1 VGKDK
6 KKDKKK
12 DKEEKTKDKISKVKV
27 KVCKKCSNFDVTEL
41 EGMVKHYKTGCIGK
55 CAHKCPELKGK
66 IYGYL
71 NGDFVVCDTKE
82 QFFAKIADMK

>member
-1 VGKDK
+1 MGKGK
-6 KKDKKK
+6 KEKDSKKN
-12 DKEEKTKDKISKVKV
+12 DTKVKICKVKV

-55 CAHKCPELKGK
+55 CARKCPELQGK

-71 NGDFVVCDTKE
+71 NGNFVVCDTKE
-82 QFFAKIADMK
+82 QFFAKIAVIE